1 MHNCKATRELFTE
14 LLLDGVNRRPDK
26 SLVTELNACPECF
39 EEFGSVKEMLRVTS
53 RSIERAA
60 PTESYL
66 IAYNASLKQKIVDA
80 EMKPVASVRLAS
92 QSSWLNRFFGSS
104 VRIPVPV
111 GVSLLLLFALAFV
124 LTTLASRRAQVPV
137 QVTSVVQ
144 VPVEVPVVR
153 EKIVTQVVYR
163 DRKRAAVSKASKRVT
178 SSNDLDSTLAA
189 SQKPKSEV
197 RPTLIGFKPLDEVK
211 LTVIKGGSP
220 DEK

>member
-14 LLLDGVNRRPDK
+14 LLLDGVDHQPNK

-39 EEFGSVKEMLRVTS
+39 EEFGSVKETLRVTR

-60 PTESYL
+60 PMESYL

-80 EMKPVASVRLAS
+80 EMKPVASARPVN
-92 QSSWLNRFFGSS
+92 QSSWLNLFFRSS

-111 GVSLLLLFALAFV
+111 GVLLLFVFALAFV
-124 LTTLASRRAQVPV
+124 LTTLASRRSQGPV
-137 QVTSVVQ
+137 QVTSIVH

-153 EKIVTQVVYR
+153 EKVVTQVVYR
-163 DRKRAAVSKASKRVT
+163 ERKRGAVSKSSNRVT
-178 SSNDLDSTLAA
+178 SSTEGDATLAA
-189 SQKPKSEV
+189 SQKHEV

>member
-14 LLLDGVNRRPDK
+14 LLLDGVDRRPDE
-26 SLVTELNACPECF
+26 SLANELNACSECF
-39 EEFGSVKEMLRVTS
+39 EEFGSVKETLRVTS

-60 PTESYL
+60 PTERYL

-80 EMKPVASVRLAS
+80 EMKPVASARPAN
-92 QSSWLNRFFGSS
+92 QSSWLNLFFKSS

-111 GVSLLLLFALAFV
+111 GVLLLLVFALAFV
-124 LTTLASRRAQVPV
+124 LTTLASRRSQGPV
-137 QVTSVVQ
+137 QVTSIVH

-153 EKIVTQVVYR
+153 EKVVTQVVYR
-163 DRKRAAVSKASKRVT
+163 ERKRAAVSKASNRVT
-178 SSNDLDSTLAA
+178 SSTDGDSTLAA
-189 SQKPKSEV
+189 SQKHDV
-197 RPTLIGFKPLDEVK
+197 RPTLVGFKPLDEVK

>member
-14 LLLDGVNRRPDK
+14 LLLDGVNHRLDK
-26 SLVTELNACPECF
+26 SLATELNTCPECL
-39 EEFGSVKEMLRVTS
+39 EEFGSVRETLRLTR

-66 IAYNASLKQKIVDA
+66 TAYNASLKQKLVDA
-80 EMKPVASVRLAS
+80 EMAPVASARPAN
-92 QSSWLNRFFGSS
+92 QMSWLNLFLRSS

-124 LTTLASRRAQVPV
+124 LTTLASRSAKDPV
-137 QVTSVVQ
+137 QITSVVR
-144 VPVEVPVVR
+144 VPIEVPVVR

-163 DRKRAAVSKASKRVT
+163 ERKRAAVSKASNRLT
-178 SSNDLDSTLAA
+178 SSTDVDSALAA
-189 SQKPKSEV
+189 SQKRDV

>member
-14 LLLDGVNRRPDK
+14 LLLDGVDHLDK

-39 EEFGSVKEMLRVTS
+39 EEFGSVRETLRVTR
-53 RSIERAA
+53 RSIERAT
-60 PTESYL
+60 PSESYL
-66 IAYNASLKQKIVDA
+66 SAFNASLKQKIVDT
-80 EMKPVASVRLAS
+80 EMIPVASARPVN
-92 QSSWLNRFFGSS
+92 QMSWLNLFFRSS

-111 GVSLLLLFALAFV
+111 GVSLLLIFALAFV
-124 LTTLASRRAQVPV
+124 LTALASRRAKEPV

-163 DRKRAAVSKASKRVT
+163 DRKRGAVSKASNRVT
-178 SSNDLDSTLAA
+178 SSTDVDSTLAS
-189 SQKPKSEV
+189 SQKHDV

>member
-14 LLLDGVNRRPDK
+14 LLLDGVDRRPNR
-26 SLVTELNACPECF
+26 SLVNELNACPGCF
-39 EEFGSVKEMLRVTS
+39 EEFGSVKETLRVTR
-53 RSIERAA
+53 RSMERAA

-66 IAYNASLKQKIVDA
+66 IAYNASLKQKIVEA
-80 EMKPVASVRLAS
+80 EMIPV
-92 QSSWLNRFFGSS
+92 QSARPANQMSWLNLFFRAS

-111 GVSLLLLFALAFV
+111 GVSLLLIIALSFV
-124 LTTLASRRAQVPV
+124 LTTLASRRAKDPV
-137 QVTSVVQ
+137 QITSVVQ

-163 DRKRAAVSKASKRVT
+163 ERKRGTVSKAPSRVA
-178 SSNDLDSTLAA
+178 SSTDVDSTLAA
-189 SQKPKSEV
+189 SQKHDV